1 MSTPPNIELSPFQQ
15 WVAQAFR
22 AGGADLP
29 EVIDPLGAEF
39 EAEGRKARVLPH
51 SDDGWA
57 VIEVEVKSL
66 AELQHGDA
74 SRLALDMMKL
84 NHDARFEHRWMIII
98 DDDDMMSITTQVDI
112 AATDSLVLGEI
123 LSDGVERAGMLAE
136 AVNGLLSGQVAQL
149 QSAAAPDPS
158 AYLLRG

>member
-1 MSTPPNIELSPFQQ
+1 MSAPPNLELSPFQQ
-15 WVAQAFR
+15 WIAQAFQ
-22 AGGADLP
+22 AEGADLP

-57 VIEVEVKSL
+57 VIEVEVQSI
-66 AELQHGDA
+66 AQLQHGDA

-98 DDDDMMSITTQVDI
+98 DDDDMMSITTQVAT
-112 AATDSLVLGEI
+112 AATDANALGEI
-123 LSDGVERAGMLAE
+123 LFDGIERSALLAA
-136 AVNGLLSGQVAQL
+136 AVNGLLSEQVTQI
-149 QSAAAPDPS
+149 QAAAPADLF
-158 AYLLRG
+158 AFHLRG